1 MRLIHHRSLEATP
14 YTMNGNFHQKLR
26 KKHVDTNDEALTLG
40 GGYFE
45 VPQDAAVSS
54 ESPRYV
60 VSGLGC
66 RHTAVGRRW
75 SRSDSIRKCYWCLKN

>member
-1 MRLIHHRSLEATP
+1 
-14 YTMNGNFHQKLR
+14 MNGNFHQKLR

-60 VSGLGC
+60 VSGQ
-66 RHTAVGRRW
+66 W
-75 SRSDSIRKCYWCLKN
+75 